1 MNIIKSWEVTEYF
14 EIPDLKENNNRVP
27 KILTIVLKYLQI
39 FLKYQ

>member
-1 MNIIKSWEVTEYF
+1 MNIIKSSEVTEYF
-14 EIPDLKENNNRVP
+14 EIADLKENNNRVP